1 MSYVHSQQVLTFV
14 CSFAVSCKSRKL
26 FVMFCCS
33 NEITCNQVGHM
44 SLTAILLIV
53 AALMVT
59 I

>member
-1 MSYVHSQQVLTFV
+1 MSYVHSQQVLMFV
-14 CSFAVSCKSRKL
+14 RSFAVSCKSRKL
-26 FVMFCCS
+26 FMFCCS

-59 I
+59 V